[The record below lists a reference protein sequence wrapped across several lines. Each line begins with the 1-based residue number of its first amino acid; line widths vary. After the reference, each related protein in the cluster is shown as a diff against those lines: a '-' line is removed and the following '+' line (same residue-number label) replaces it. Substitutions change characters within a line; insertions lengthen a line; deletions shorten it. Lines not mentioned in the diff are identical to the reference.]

1 VVFQQPISLRFSD
14 KFMLYFVGLPQQP
27 AAVRLAFFD
36 ISVEVP
42 AYIIHKQLYSVS
54 WRTET
59 RPTRDPSGAT
69 VIGG

>member
-1 VVFQQPISLRFSD
+1 MSIISAVPVKREFLAPTDFFGVVFQRTISLRFSD

-42 AYIIHKQLYSVS
+42 CLYY
-54 WRTET
+54 
-59 RPTRDPSGAT
+59 P
-69 VIGG
+69 